1 MTRIRRIER
10 FLRTNLASTAVSLA
24 LVAACAGAGCHG
36 SKHSGSTMSST
47 RELPPLTVAAT
58 AVRAGGAA
66 GMTRIAAVA
75 EPAHRTAL
83 ATNLMARVMEVRVA
97 EGQRVRQGDGLI
109 RLDVRAL
116 AAQRGQAQAAATAN
130 QAQAELATAGLRR
143 TRLLEES
150 GAVATQQR
158 EIAETSLAAYEASVR
173 GAGAALRAIDVNLGE
188 SVLKAPFDAVVVQ
201 RQTDVGSF
209 AAPGQPL
216 LVLEDDSALRILAP
230 IAASDA
236 PRLTT
241 GSSYDVSFATGQE
254 TTAVLDAIVSSGNPR
269 SPGLVAI
276 FIVANPERSLRSGVV
291 VSVAIPAPPTGQ
303 TSFEVPERAILARG
317 GLRGVYVVRDG
328 KAEIVWCS
336 IDARPRAGRVIVLDG
351 LREGDV
357 VIDDAHLPGLRDG
370 RRAVVSR

>member
-1 MTRIRRIER
+1 MTRIRMIQRWV
-10 FLRTNLASTAVSLA
+10 RTSLASTATSLA
-24 LVAACAGAGCHG
+24 LIAACAGSGCHG
-36 SKHSGSTMSST
+36 SEPSRDTTSSA

-58 AVRAGGAA
+58 AVRGGGAA

-83 ATNLMARVMEVRVA
+83 ATNLMARVTEVRVT

-241 GSSYDVSFATGQE
+241 GTSYDVSFATGQE
-254 TTAVLDAIVSSGNPR
+254 TRAVLDAIVSSGNPR

-276 FIVANPERSLRSGVV
+276 FIVENPERSLRSGVV
-291 VSVAIPAPPTGQ
+291 VSVAIPAPSTGQ

-336 IDARPRAGRVIVLDG
+336 IDARPRSGRVIVLDG

-357 VIDDAHLPGLRDG
+357 VVDDAHLPGLRDG